1 MNSYQQSEIFNKKRI
16 PKKEEFVFDNMD
28 SGKAG
33 STSYTPIGERP
44 SFDNPIYESSPTS
57 EPSILSADT
66 KDPLYQDIKLDLDE
80 VQKLKSM
87 NPYEFD

>member
-1 MNSYQQSEIFNKKRI
+1 MNSYQIFNKKRI
-16 PKKEEFVFDNMD
+16 PKKEELAFDNTD
-28 SGKAG
+28 SRKAG

-57 EPSILSADT
+57 EPSMLSADI
-66 KDPLYQDIKLDLDE
+66 KDPPYQDIKLDQNE
-80 VQKLKSM
+80 VQKLKPM